1 MVRQTNTLLYPCCEG
16 RGVYIVFFHQLLRK
30 ESQRCCLWEN

>member
-16 RGVYIVFFHQLLRK
+16 RGVYIVFFHQLRK